1 MRLID
6 ALNTLNAARGRPD
19 RVEFDLLCG
28 FQPLHLATLLGARL
42 QQVEPRARVH
52 IREGRY
58 GDLAGNLERAAQAP
72 CRGAAVV
79 VEWDDLD
86 PRLGIRHAGSWSHDR
101 LADVLDNAERSLAR
115 LESALAAL
123 ADAEP
128 VALCLPTLPL
138 PPVALTPTWQA
149 SPLGTALAECIASF
163 AARAGNVP
171 GLRLLDHGH
180 LDRVSPAPR
189 RSARS
194 ELTTGFPYTH
204 AHADA
209 VARALARLLVPPV
222 PKKGLITD
230 LDDTL
235 WSGILGEVGVDGV
248 VWDLDDGAQ
257 QHGLYQALLAALAA
271 SGVLV
276 AVVSRND
283 PALVEQAFE
292 RGDLRLSASQV
303 FPIIARWSSKS
314 DAVAEVLQAWNV
326 GPESVVFVDDSP
338 LELAEVQQ
346 RFPEIECIAF
356 PSRDADA
363 VLVLLE
369 DLRDRFGK
377 EHVQAEDVLRLESL
391 RTSSRLQGA
400 AAAGGPV
407 DADAFLSTLDARI
420 RVRAGADVARRAF
433 ELVNKTNQFNLNGER
448 YGEAEWRS
456 LLAAPGSFVLGL
468 DYEDKFGPLGTIAVV
483 TGRRAGDEVRVE
495 RWVMSCRAFARRI
508 EHATLR
514 LLFEEL
520 GATAALLD
528 FRPTD
533 RNGPLREFLAELVDV
548 PSAPALLR
556 ITREDFEAACAPT
569 FHAVA
574 RSEAHELAR
583 G

>member
-1 MRLID
+1 
-6 ALNTLNAARGRPD
+6 
-19 RVEFDLLCG
+19 
-28 FQPLHLATLLGARL
+28 
-42 QQVEPRARVH
+42 
-52 IREGRY
+52 
-58 GDLAGNLERAAQAP
+58 
-72 CRGAAVV
+72 
-79 VEWDDLD
+79 
-86 PRLGIRHAGSWSHDR
+86 
-101 LADVLDNAERSLAR
+101 LAR

-271 SGVLV
+271 SG
-276 AVVSRND
+276 
-283 PALVEQAFE
+283 
-292 RGDLRLSASQV
+292 
-303 FPIIARWSSKS
+303 
-314 DAVAEVLQAWNV
+314 
-326 GPESVVFVDDSP
+326 VFVDDSP

-495 RWVMSCRAFARRI
+495 RWVMSCRAFSRRI

-514 LLFEEL
+514 L
-520 GATAALLD
+520 
-528 FRPTD
+528 
-533 RNGPLREFLAELVDV
+533 
-548 PSAPALLR
+548 
-556 ITREDFEAACAPT
+556 
-569 FHAVA
+569 
-574 RSEAHELAR
+574 
-583 G
+583 